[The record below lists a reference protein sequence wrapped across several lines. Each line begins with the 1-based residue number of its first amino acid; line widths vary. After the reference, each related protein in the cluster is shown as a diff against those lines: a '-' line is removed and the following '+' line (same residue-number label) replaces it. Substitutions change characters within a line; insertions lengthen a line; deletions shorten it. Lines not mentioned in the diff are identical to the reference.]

1 MYPLKHLSLTIILGW
16 ALAISGCATKNA
28 PMSQEEFST
37 ALAQSSAN
45 ADVLLEK
52 GQREDAVKVL
62 EDLAKKNPGR
72 KDPWVRMAKIH
83 FDGENYAQA
92 IVAAEEAL
100 QRDNTDRTAKSIRAV
115 GGLRVA
121 AQSLTDLRGDVEL
134 KGDARSDAVGL
145 AKVMRDTLG
154 EEVLVPPEEPKKKKA
169 APVRIRP
176 AQPKPQVVAPAAA
189 TTSGGIHSARYG
201 SQRSTQFAL
210 NFKLIVHYSFSFGS
224 GGFLWQKKKAFKSGC
239 RRLGHRVFN

>member
-115 GGLRVA
+115 GGCVLQPSRSPICGAMSNSRVMPA
-121 AQSLTDLRGDVEL
+121 LMQSVWPRLCAIPW
-134 KGDARSDAVGL
+134 ARRCWFHQKS
-145 AKVMRDTLG
+145 
-154 EEVLVPPEEPKKKKA
+154 PKRKK
-169 APVRIRP
+169 PRLFV
-176 AQPKPQVVAPAAA
+176 
-189 TTSGGIHSARYG
+189 SGQLSPNR
-201 SQRSTQFAL
+201 
-210 NFKLIVHYSFSFGS
+210 K
-224 GGFLWQKKKAFKSGC
+224 
-239 RRLGHRVFN
+239 

>member
-1 MYPLKHLSLTIILGW
+1 MYPLKQLSLAIMIGS
-16 ALAISGCATKNA
+16 ALALAGCASKNA
-28 PMSQEEFST
+28 PMSQEEFSS
-37 ALAQSSAN
+37 AMAQSSAS
-45 ADVLLEK
+45 ADSLLEK

-145 AKVMRDTLG
+145 AKVMRETLG
-154 EEVLVPPEEPKKKKA
+154 EEVLVPPEESRKKKA
-169 APVRIRP
+169 VPAPVRARP
-176 AQPKPQVVAPAAA
+176 AQPKPQPTAPTAAA
-189 TTSGGIHSARYG
+189 TPGGNPFG
-201 SQRSTQFAL
+201 AL
-210 NFKLIVHYSFSFGS
+210 
-224 GGFLWQKKKAFKSGC
+224 
-239 RRLGHRVFN
+239 R

>member
-1 MYPLKHLSLTIILGW
+1 MYPLKHLSSVLVVGAVITL
-16 ALAISGCATKNA
+16 SGCASKNT

-37 ALAQSSAN
+37 AMAQSSAS
-45 ADVLLEK
+45 ADSLLEK
-52 GQREDAVKVL
+52 GNREEAVKVL
-62 EDLAKKNPGR
+62 NDLAKKNPGR
-72 KDPWVRMAKIH
+72 KDPWVRMARIH

-121 AQSLTDLRGDVEL
+121 AQSLNDLKGDVEL

-154 EEVLVPPEEPKKKKA
+154 EDVLVPPDDKKKKPA
-169 APVRIRP
+169 PIVVRPKPAATAPSAQPVGQKPLAPV
-176 AQPKPQVVAPAAA
+176 
-189 TTSGGIHSARYG
+189 SASAG
-201 SQRSTQFAL
+201 NPFGAL
-210 NFKLIVHYSFSFGS
+210 K
-224 GGFLWQKKKAFKSGC
+224 
-239 RRLGHRVFN
+239 

>member
-1 MYPLKHLSLTIILGW
+1 MYPLKHLSVALGVGAIL
-16 ALAISGCATKNA
+16 ALSGCASKNA
-28 PMSQEEFST
+28 PMTQEEFST
-37 ALAQSSAN
+37 AMAQSSAS
-45 ADVLLEK
+45 ADALLEK
-52 GQREDAVKVL
+52 GNREEAVRIL

-72 KDPWVRMAKIH
+72 KDPWIRMAKIH

-154 EEVLVPPEEPKKKKA
+154 EDVLVPPDEKKKKP
-169 APVRIRP
+169 APVVVRP
-176 AQPKPQVVAPAAA
+176 RPVAGSQPPAAQKPQAA
-189 TTSGGIHSARYG
+189 SGGASG
-201 SQRSTQFAL
+201 NPFGAL
-210 NFKLIVHYSFSFGS
+210 K
-224 GGFLWQKKKAFKSGC
+224 
-239 RRLGHRVFN
+239 

>member
-100 QRDNTDRTAKSIRAV
+100 QRDRTDRTAKSIRAV

-121 AQSLTDLRGDVEL
+121 AQSLADLKGDVEL

-145 AKVMRDTLG
+145 AKVMRETLG
-154 EEVLVPPEEPKKKKA
+154 EEVLVPPEEKKKKSVQAVRAKPVA
-169 APVRIRP
+169 AAQQPVG
-176 AQPKPQVVAPAAA
+176 QKPQAAA
-189 TTSGGIHSARYG
+189 GGNPFG
-201 SQRSTQFAL
+201 AL
-210 NFKLIVHYSFSFGS
+210 
-224 GGFLWQKKKAFKSGC
+224 
-239 RRLGHRVFN
+239 R

>member
-1 MYPLKHLSLTIILGW
+1 MYPLKQLSLAIMMGS
-16 ALAISGCATKNA
+16 ALVLAGCASKNA
-28 PMSQEEFST
+28 PMNQEEFSS
-37 ALAQSSAN
+37 AMAQSSAS
-45 ADVLLEK
+45 ADSLLER

-145 AKVMRDTLG
+145 AKVMRETLG
-154 EEVLVPPEEPKKKKA
+154 EEVLVPPEESRKKKA
-169 APVRIRP
+169 APAPVRARP
-176 AQPKPQVVAPAAA
+176 AQPKPQVTAPTAAA
-189 TTSGGIHSARYG
+189 TPGGNPFG
-201 SQRSTQFAL
+201 AL
-210 NFKLIVHYSFSFGS
+210 
-224 GGFLWQKKKAFKSGC
+224 
-239 RRLGHRVFN
+239 R

>member
-1 MYPLKHLSLTIILGW
+1 MTKKLPSIVLITMAI
-16 ALAISGCATKNA
+16 ALSGCASKNTT
-28 PMSQEEFST
+28 MSQEEFST
-37 ALAQSSAN
+37 AMAQSSAT
-45 ADVLLEK
+45 ADTLLEK
-52 GQREDAVKVL
+52 GNREEAIRIL
-62 EDLAKKNPGR
+62 GDLAKKNPGR

-100 QRDNTDRTAKSIRAV
+100 QRDSADRTAKSIRAV

-154 EEVLVPPEEPKKKKA
+154 EDVLVPLDDKKKKP
-169 APVRIRP
+169 APSVIRP
-176 AQPKPQVVAPAAA
+176 KPAALTGQPSSAPPAA
-189 TTSGGIHSARYG
+189 TKAQGSAQASSG
-201 SQRSTQFAL
+201 SQSGNPFGAL
-210 NFKLIVHYSFSFGS
+210 K
-224 GGFLWQKKKAFKSGC
+224 
-239 RRLGHRVFN
+239 